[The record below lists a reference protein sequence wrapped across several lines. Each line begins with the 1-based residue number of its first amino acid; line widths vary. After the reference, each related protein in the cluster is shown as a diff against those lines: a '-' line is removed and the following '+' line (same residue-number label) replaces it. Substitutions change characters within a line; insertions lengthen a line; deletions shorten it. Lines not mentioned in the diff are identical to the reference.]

1 MDNRYFKYGCPGVNI
16 DSRNLTNYYDSR
28 SFEQFIR
35 TTNNIG
41 SAQDYKNFLQRNA
54 NTIMERE
61 NSYLVNNNTCMVDGR
76 CNTSR
81 VPVASDNKQ
90 LRMPSFNKNGD
101 LYGALTDNSTD
112 SAVVSIPKSEYVSI
126 NGPLVPEREY
136 QNKTV
141 MRQGSNQAG
150 KELTSAVQDKIET
163 TSQNSNTPNGQANSV
178 VQQSRE
184 SVPVPIPVFKSV
196 PINNSDKV
204 LYERMDNT
212 DYASFG
218 ECSSCK

>member
-41 SAQDYKNFLQRNA
+41 SAQDYKSFLQRNA

-76 CNTSR
+76 CNTNN
-81 VPVASDNKQ
+81 VPVARDNKQ
-90 LRMPSFNKNGD
+90 LRMPSFTKNGD
-101 LYGALTDNSTD
+101 VYGSTTDNTTD
-112 SAVVSIPKSEYVSI
+112 GIVSIPKSEYVSI
-126 NGPLVPEREY
+126 NGPLVSEREF
-136 QNKTV
+136 QDKTV
-141 MRQGSNQAG
+141 MRQGANQAG
-150 KELTSAVQDKIET
+150 KELTSAVQDKILT
-163 TSQNSNTPNGQANSV
+163 ANQNSYTVTGQVNPV
-178 VQQSRE
+178 VRQSRE
-184 SVPVPIPVFKSV
+184 SVPVPIPVFKST

-218 ECSSCK
+218 KCSSCN

>member
-35 TTNNIG
+35 TTNNIV
-41 SAQDYKNFLQRNA
+41 SAQDYKSFLQKNA

-76 CNTSR
+76 CNTNK
-81 VPVASDNKQ
+81 VPVARDNKQ

-101 LYGALTDNSTD
+101 VYGSTTDN
-112 SAVVSIPKSEYVSI
+112 SIPKSEYVSI
-126 NGPLVPEREY
+126 NGPLVGEREF
-136 QNKTV
+136 QDKTV
-141 MRQGSNQAG
+141 MRQGANQAG

-178 VQQSRE
+178 PRQSRE

-204 LYERMDNT
+204 LYERMDNI
-212 DYASFG
+212 DNSEYASFG
-218 ECSSCK
+218 KCNSC

>member
-16 DSRNLTNYYDSR
+16 DSRNLTNYYDNR

-41 SAQDYKNFLQRNA
+41 SAQDYKSFLQRNA

-81 VPVASDNKQ
+81 VPVANDNKQ
-90 LRMPSFNKNGD
+90 LRMPSFNKNGE
-101 LYGALTDNSTD
+101 LYGTSTEN
-112 SAVVSIPKSEYVSI
+112 AGLNIPKSENVSI

-141 MRQGSNQAG
+141 TRQGSNQAG

-178 VQQSRE
+178 IRQSRE

-204 LYERMDNT
+204 LYERMENT
-212 DYASFG
+212 NDSEYASFG
-218 ECSSCK
+218 KCSSC